1 MLKEIT
7 PNGDVQSLENMELNF
22 DLEVEK
28 GTWLAARCFAG
39 PNQVAHTTPI
49 YITVNDGGFHN
60 PETFDDYL
68 SLNEKYLDELEAELE
83 QPNDRVD
90 MRAWWYPNPLQK
102 RIAETRKI
110 IETLR
115 EKKRPD

>member
-1 MLKEIT
+1 DK
-7 PNGDVQSLENMELNF
+7 QSLENMELNF
-22 DLEVEK
+22 DLEVGK
-28 GTWLAARCFAG
+28 GIWIAARCFAG

-68 SLNEKYLDELEAELE
+68 SLNEKYLDELETELE

-90 MRAWWYPNPLQK
+90 MRAWWYRDPLKQ

-115 EKKRPD
+115 EK